1 MKQLL
6 TTALFVA
13 ALATSPAATTA
24 ELMQGEVELIT
35 YGVKT
40 LVVRGITFHATEGT
54 VYRGEQENFD
64 GIKTD
69 ESVEIVFHFRDGVH
83 YIEEIA
89 IDEDLP

>member
-1 MKQLL
+1 MKQLM

-13 ALATSPAATTA
+13 SLATSPMATAA
-24 ELMQGEVELIT
+24 EFMQGEVELVT

-54 VYRGEQENFD
+54 IYRGDLDSFD

-69 ESVEIVFHFRDGVH
+69 QWVEIVFHFRDGVH
-83 YIEEIA
+83 YIEEVA